1 MSFLDSFLSK
11 ISTLGS
17 FWQEKVNH
25 HFIRWNFSFIILQLV
40 FIIFKFNDLPQQ
52 IPLYYSLPWGEGQL
66 ASAASI
72 FILPTFCIIILLFN
86 NLIATGFLKTIPLFS
101 RLLTLFSLIFS
112 FFSLISVIKIIT
124 TIS

>member
-1 MSFLDSFLSK
+1 MSFLNSFLSK

-17 FWQEKVNH
+17 FWQEKANH
-25 HFIRWNFSFIILQLV
+25 HFIRWNFSFIIFQLI
-40 FIIFKFNDLPQQ
+40 FIFFKFNDLPKQ

-72 FILPTFCIIILLFN
+72 FILPTLSIIILLSN
-86 NLIATGFLKTIPLFS
+86 NLIATGFLKTTPLFS
-101 RLLTLFSLIFS
+101 RLLTIFSLVFS
-112 FFSLISVIKIIT
+112 FFSLISVIKIII